1 MTSDPTMT
9 ITGAR
14 QRQERFT
21 VLQKWVSR
29 ALAGNLSCLI
39 VPGPEVALSHGLDVT
54 AAGMRITATPRDA
67 SVLLIIGELS
77 EKMNEAVAVLYAQ
90 MPRPRAI
97 VNLGGQTPS
106 TLPDPDF
113 SAGVSQA
120 GLIDAVD
127 WLKRAL
133 AKGAFSDSPEDF
145 DAPVLH
151 ARIEY
156 VCPMHPEVVQNE
168 PGSCPKCGM
177 DLVAREAG
185 EPAPEHDH
193 GHDHREHRH
202 HEHEHQHHEHEHQHH
217 DHAQQHEHHEHEHHH
232 GHCHDHHDSH
242 EHDHEQHEGH
252 QHSHENHHDHGH
264 KHQHDESDGDAE
276 EKGSGH
282 DHSGHHHSGHGHD
295 SHEHGGHD
303 HVGHGH
309 SGHDHGGHDHGG
321 HDHGGHDHGASG
333 FMSMIE
339 VTKDLPRSADG
350 LAMDWMEVPFGPVF
364 PGLPGGLKLTLTL
377 DGDGVTEGQ
386 ATSLVGMIN
395 ESEEGK
401 EIDAETFIERLAS
414 AMPLASVSYRLL
426 ACLAIER
433 AAGLEND
440 SATDQARAVALECE
454 RIASHLGWL
463 AQTGRQLGFAWLTD
477 RAATLQLEIR
487 RASGKRLVE
496 LTPALQALAA
506 RLGRT
511 PLLKSRLKGIG
522 VLPSGTG
529 GLSGPVARAADDAGD
544 AWARLWQ
551 RLDEIITSL
560 DYIKATGEPGLPVL
574 RNIGRGSGTG
584 EATVETPRGEAQ
596 LSLILE
602 HGQVKSYRLDTACS
616 HHIGLVAKLVEG
628 RELGDALVAVGSLD
642 LSPWEVIS

>member
-1 MTSDPTMT
+1 MTSDPTMS

-77 EKMNEAVAVLYAQ
+77 EKMSEAVAVLYAQ

-97 VNLGGQTPS
+97 VILGGQTPS

-113 SAGVSQA
+113 SADVSQA

-145 DAPVLH
+145 DAAVLH
-151 ARIEY
+151 ARIDY

-193 GHDHREHRH
+193 DHGHDHREHR
-202 HEHEHQHHEHEHQHH
+202 HHEHEHQHH
-217 DHAQQHEHHEHEHHH
+217 DHAQQHEHHEQERHH

-276 EKGSGH
+276 EKNSGH
-282 DHSGHHHSGHGHD
+282 DHSEHGHD

-309 SGHDHGGHDHGG
+309 SG

-522 VLPSGTG
+522 ILPSGTG

>member
-1 MTSDPTMT
+1 MTSDPTMS

-202 HEHEHQHHEHEHQHH
+202 HEHEHQHH

-282 DHSGHHHSGHGHD
+282 DHSGHHHSGHHHSGHGHD
-295 SHEHGGHD
+295 SHE
-303 HVGHGH
+303 
-309 SGHDHGGHDHGG
+309 
-321 HDHGGHDHGASG
+321 HGGHDHGASG

-487 RASGKRLVE
+487 RASGKRLLE

-522 VLPSGTG
+522 ILPSGTG

>member
-1 MTSDPTMT
+1 MTSDPTMS

-106 TLPDPDF
+106 TLPDADF

-202 HEHEHQHHEHEHQHH
+202 HEHEHQHH
-217 DHAQQHEHHEHEHHH
+217 DHAQQHEHHEHEHDH

-282 DHSGHHHSGHGHD
+282 DHSGHHHSGHHHSGHGHD
-295 SHEHGGHD
+295 SHE
-303 HVGHGH
+303 
-309 SGHDHGGHDHGG
+309 
-321 HDHGGHDHGASG
+321 HGGHDHGASG

-401 EIDAETFIERLAS
+401 EIGAETFIERLAS

-440 SATDQARAVALECE
+440 SATDQARAVALDCE

-522 VLPSGTG
+522 VLPSGTA

>member
-1 MTSDPTMT
+1 MTSDPTMS

-77 EKMNEAVAVLYAQ
+77 EKMSEAVAVLYAQ

-97 VNLGGQTPS
+97 VILGGQTPS

-113 SAGVSQA
+113 SADVSQA

-145 DAPVLH
+145 DAAVLH
-151 ARIEY
+151 ARIDY

-193 GHDHREHRH
+193 DHGHDHREHR
-202 HEHEHQHHEHEHQHH
+202 HHEHEHQHH
-217 DHAQQHEHHEHEHHH
+217 DHAQQHEHHEQERHH

-276 EKGSGH
+276 EKNSGH
-282 DHSGHHHSGHGHD
+282 DHSEHGHD

-309 SGHDHGGHDHGG
+309 SG

-522 VLPSGTG
+522 VLPSGTA

>member
-29 ALAGNLSCLI
+29 ALAGNLRCLI

-97 VNLGGQTPS
+97 VILGGQTPS

-113 SAGVSQA
+113 SADVSQA

-145 DAPVLH
+145 DAAVLH
-151 ARIEY
+151 ARIDY

-193 GHDHREHRH
+193 DHGHDHREHR
-202 HEHEHQHHEHEHQHH
+202 HHEHEHQHH
-217 DHAQQHEHHEHEHHH
+217 DHAQQHEHHEQERHH
-232 GHCHDHHDSH
+232 GHCHEHHDSH

-276 EKGSGH
+276 EKNSGH
-282 DHSGHHHSGHGHD
+282 DHSEHGHD

-309 SGHDHGGHDHGG
+309 SG

-522 VLPSGTG
+522 VLPSGTA

>member
-1 MTSDPTMT
+1 MTSDPTMS

-77 EKMNEAVAVLYAQ
+77 EKMSEAVAVLYAQ

-97 VNLGGQTPS
+97 VILGGQTPS

-193 GHDHREHRH
+193 DHGHDHREHR
-202 HEHEHQHHEHEHQHH
+202 HHEHEHQHH
-217 DHAQQHEHHEHEHHH
+217 DHAQQHEHHEQERHH

-276 EKGSGH
+276 EKNSGH
-282 DHSGHHHSGHGHD
+282 DHSEHGHD

-309 SGHDHGGHDHGG
+309 SG

-522 VLPSGTG
+522 VLPSGTA

-642 LSPWEVIS
+642 LSPWEVTS

>member
-1 MTSDPTMT
+1 MTSDPTMS

-106 TLPDPDF
+106 TLPDADF

-217 DHAQQHEHHEHEHHH
+217 EHEHQHHDHAQQHEHHEHEHDH

-264 KHQHDESDGDAE
+264 KHQH
-276 EKGSGH
+276 
-282 DHSGHHHSGHGHD
+282 
-295 SHEHGGHD
+295 
-303 HVGHGH
+303 V
-309 SGHDHGGHDHGG
+309 
-321 HDHGGHDHGASG
+321 
-333 FMSMIE
+333 MSMIE

-522 VLPSGTG
+522 VLPSGTA

>member
-67 SVLLIIGELS
+67 SMLLIIGELS

-133 AKGAFSDSPEDF
+133 AKGAFSGSPEDF

-193 GHDHREHRH
+193 GHDHREHR
-202 HEHEHQHHEHEHQHH
+202 HHEHEHQHH

-276 EKGSGH
+276 EKGS
-282 DHSGHHHSGHGHD
+282 
-295 SHEHGGHD
+295 
-303 HVGHGH
+303 
-309 SGHDHGGHDHGG
+309 G

-401 EIDAETFIERLAS
+401 EIGAETFIERLAS

-487 RASGKRLVE
+487 RASGKRLLE

-522 VLPSGTG
+522 VLPSGTA